1 MLALAVAAKMGCVVV
16 GAGAAARIVFFC
28 AVSAHLWLPA
38 RHCNMAIALALV
50 ALGHV
55 ALTVKNF
62 AILKLMV
69 MQQAFLYEGVCL
81 F

>member
-1 MLALAVAAKMGCVVV
+1 VLALAVAAKMHCAVIG
-16 GAGAAARIVFFC
+16 GRAAARMVFFC

-55 ALTVKNF
+55 ALTVKSF
-62 AILKLMV
+62 VILKLMV
-69 MQQAFLYEGVCL
+69 MQQAFLYESVRL